1 MVPSGLT
8 VMEGTPAPP
17 RGWRL
22 VPWYL
27 CTHSCLPVV
36 ALYATV
42 TSFRR
47 PIDVLAVMPVTYT
60 TALSG
65 LAATELAVADTNAPP
80 NRCSHTCVPPG
91 TAVLRWPVAALCIAP
106 APEDAAAAPGTA
118 MAKTP
123 VAASVMMAAGR

>member
-1 MVPSGLT
+1 
-8 VMEGTPAPP
+8 MEGTPAPP
-17 RGWRL
+17 RGWRP

-27 CTHSCLPVV
+27 SSHSCLPVV

-47 PIDVLAVMPVTYT
+47 PVAFFAVIPVTYT

-65 LAATELAVADTNAPP
+65 LAATDEAVADRNWPP

-91 TAVLRWPVAALCIAP
+91 TAVLCWPAAARWAAP
-106 APEDAAAAPGTA
+106 TPDDAAATPGTA

-123 VAASVMMAAGR
+123 VAARVMMVAG

>member
-1 MVPSGLT
+1 
-8 VMEGTPAPP
+8 MEGTPGPP
-17 RGWRL
+17 RGWRP

-65 LAATELAVADTNAPP
+65 LAATELAVAGTNAPP
-80 NRCSHTCVPPG
+80 NRRHPTRRPPG
-91 TAVLRWPVAALCIAP
+91 TPLLRR
-106 APEDAAAAPGTA
+106 AAAPRGIAAAPRAPPAPARTA
-118 MAKTP
+118 MAKD
-123 VAASVMMAAGR
+123 SSAGDRA

>member
-1 MVPSGLT
+1 
-8 VMEGTPAPP
+8 MEGTPGPP
-17 RGWRL
+17 RGWRP

-47 PIDVLAVMPVTYT
+47 PTDVLAVMPVTYT

-65 LAATELAVADTNAPP
+65 LAATELAGAGTNAPP
-80 NRCSHTCVPPG
+80 KPCSPARVPP
-91 TAVLRWPVAALCIAP
+91 RPAAPPRPGAAPGIAP
-106 APEDAAAAPGTA
+106 APEDAAAAPGA
-118 MAKTP
+118 A
-123 VAASVMMAAGR
+123 VAQS

>member
-1 MVPSGLT
+1 
-8 VMEGTPAPP
+8 MEGTPGPP
-17 RGWRL
+17 RGWRP

-47 PIDVLAVMPVTYT
+47 PTDVLAVMPVTYT

-80 NRCSHTCVPPG
+80 KRRSHARVPPG
-91 TAVLRWPVAALCIAP
+91 PPRLRRPGARRCIPP
-106 APEDAAAAPGTA
+106 APESAAAAP
-118 MAKTP
+118 
-123 VAASVMMAAGR
+123 